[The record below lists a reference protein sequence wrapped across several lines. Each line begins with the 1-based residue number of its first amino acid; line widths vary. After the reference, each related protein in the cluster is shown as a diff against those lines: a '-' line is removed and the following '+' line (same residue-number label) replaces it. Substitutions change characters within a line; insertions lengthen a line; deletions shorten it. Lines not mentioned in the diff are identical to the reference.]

1 MDSVDDPLA
10 PWRELEAQREALPLE
25 DQAVFILICVE
36 STLSM
41 HPARDA
47 AGQEYLHAVWDAIGA
62 DRSELST
69 IAEALAQ
76 RPDID
81 DHDELAALLHAV
93 EALRG
98 SREAATWG
106 ARRLLDDAY
115 ERIPRDGSDAFFP
128 PLADDTAHEV
138 VQDELRWQRSV
149 LASLSASDQ
158 AARIAD
164 LRAQAQI
171 RGAAGH
177 QGDAPSVS

>member
-1 MDSVDDPLA
+1 MEWVDDPLS
-10 PWRELEAQREALPLE
+10 PWGALEAQRDALPLE

-36 STLSM
+36 SILSM

-47 AGQEYLHAVWDAIGA
+47 AGQEYLHAIWDAIDA

-69 IAEALAQ
+69 IAEALTQ

-81 DHDELAALLHAV
+81 DHDELAALLHAI

-98 SREAATWG
+98 SHDAAAWG

-149 LASLSASDQ
+149 LASLSASDH

-164 LRAQAQI
+164 LRAQAQT
-171 RGAAGH
+171 RGAASH
-177 QGDAPSVS
+177 

>member
-10 PWRELEAQREALPLE
+10 PWRALEAQREALPLE

-36 STLSM
+36 SILSM

-47 AGQEYLHAVWDAIGA
+47 AGQAYLDAVWDAIGA
-62 DRSELST
+62 DRPELST

-98 SREAATWG
+98 SHAAAAWG
-106 ARRLLDDAY
+106 ARRLSDDAY

-158 AARIAD
+158 TARIAD

-177 QGDAPSVS
+177 QGDAPSMS

>member
-1 MDSVDDPLA
+1 MEWVDDPLA
-10 PWRELEAQREALPLE
+10 PWGALEAQRDALPLE

-36 STLSM
+36 SILSM

-47 AGQEYLHAVWDAIGA
+47 AGQEYLHAIWDAIDA

-69 IAEALAQ
+69 IAEALTQ

-81 DHDELAALLHAV
+81 DHDELAALLHAI

-98 SREAATWG
+98 SHDAAAWG

-149 LASLSASDQ
+149 LASLTAGFRMPGVSGLSSVTGWGRMRPRD
-158 AARIAD
+158 
-164 LRAQAQI
+164 
-171 RGAAGH
+171 RGSG
-177 QGDAPSVS
+177 P